1 MVAGGRLRRL
11 NSRRLPPARRFRH
24 VGRNIGVRVALA
36 PLRPGGLACRVN
48 RIPHR
53 WLLGTARLGILR
65 RIRELESA
73 TRRAFSLGPPK
84 PRLVPRPPRR
94 RAGSRGLRLTHVV
107 VSSDLNERYLDLW
120 PLASRAWQE
129 IAGVEPLLVLVAD
142 EVAVP
147 SALRSDPN
155 VRVFPPVA
163 GVHTA
168 FQAQCIRLLYPAL
181 LDGAGGVVV
190 ADIDMVPLN
199 RSYFHRPAGHVA
211 ETDFVAYRDLMLSDR
226 EVPICYNAAA
236 PRTWLE
242 LFGVAAMG
250 EAAERLTE
258 WAENLAYDGVPG
270 GSGWATDQ
278 RTLYR
283 ALIDF
288 GARSRRVWILDDRYT
303 GFRRLDRR
311 SIGAGEL
318 TASDEHAIALGEF
331 SDFHC
336 ALPHVEFRELNE
348 RVVDLAITATR

>member
-1 MVAGGRLRRL
+1 
-11 NSRRLPPARRFRH
+11 
-24 VGRNIGVRVALA
+24 
-36 PLRPGGLACRVN
+36 
-48 RIPHR
+48 
-53 WLLGTARLGILR
+53 
-65 RIRELESA
+65 
-73 TRRAFSLGPPK
+73 
-84 PRLVPRPPRR
+84 VPRPRRR
-94 RAGSRGLRLTHVV
+94 RAGSRRLRLTHVV

-120 PLASRAWQE
+120 PLASRAWKE

-142 EVAVP
+142 EPAAP
-147 SALRSDPN
+147 STLRNDPN
-155 VRVFPPVA
+155 VRVFPPVD

-181 LDGAGGVVV
+181 LEGAGGVIV
-190 ADIDMVPLN
+190 ADVDMVPLN
-199 RSYFHRPAGHVA
+199 KRYFHRCTRHVA
-211 ETDFVAYRDLMLSDR
+211 EGDFVAYRDLMLSAG

-242 LFGVAAMG
+242 LFGVATMG

-303 GFRRLDRR
+303 GFRRLDRS

-318 TASDEHAIALGEF
+318 SANDEHAIARGEF

-336 ALPHVEFRELNE
+336 VLPHVEFRELNE
-348 RVVDLAITATR
+348 RVVDLAIAATR